1 MVDRRQPCAMPV
13 LVGALLALKS
23 GAAVAAS
30 VGPLVQITSGDPL
43 TGCTADNARQ
53 QVKAGSVLYPATE
66 IEPWVAADPS
76 HPGRLIAGWQQDRWN
91 DGGARGLLAG
101 VSDDGGA
108 SWKTVRS
115 GRVAKCEGGPWTR
128 ESDPWVDIGPGGV
141 AYFIHLPFENNLP
154 NGGSGP
160 NAVSVTRSTNGGRTW
175 EAPVTLV
182 RETDPQATT
191 DKESVTADP
200 TNPSYAYAVWDLFID
215 YTIPPQAAAAGARPH
230 DVVELT
236 RERLRRLHAAGQA
249 VEAPSKPQFAGPVY
263 FSRTTDAGRTWEK
276 ARQIY
281 DPGPNA
287 DTIGNIVEV
296 LPNGTVVDFFDEA
309 DAKGVLRIK
318 QLRSFDRG
326 KTFEKKPT
334 LVSVQVNGAFV
345 GTVTPDKQELV
356 RDANI
361 LFDVAVDPKSGT
373 LYAVWQ
379 DTRFE
384 APVQAVMFAQSTD
397 GGDHWKVSSGPVNKT
412 PDDIKELRRQAFL
425 PSIEVAAD
433 GSLVTTYYD
442 FRNDGPNGEL
452 TDYWAAFCDPGKASC
467 LNPDSWGGE
476 VRLTNRSFDMLD
488 APDAGG
494 HFLGDYMGLVRSG
507 GAVIPVFGI
516 ADGKN
521 RTSLYTRRIT
531 VGGRAEVAAAGQ

>member
-1 MVDRRQPCAMPV
+1 MRTSVACRRPGCAPRPRLGPAPAHAGSAWFGWASSGCATCSRAGGSGVASGSPPSPGRSRRPGSRSPSTARKHEPCRIPT
-13 LVGALLALKS
+13 LVRGRGRGPAAPAHLTAREDSMGKDSVRPSARALTLVALAATGLVAPGI
-23 GAAVAAS
+23 GAASAAD
-30 VGPLVQITSGDPL
+30 VGRLVRITSGDPL
-43 TGCTADNARQ
+43 AGCTADNARQ

-91 DGGARGLLAG
+91 DGGAPGLLAG

-128 ESDPWVDIGPGGV
+128 ESDPWVDIGPSGI

-154 NGGSGP
+154 NGGSGS
-160 NAVSVTRSTNGGRTW
+160 NAVSVTRSTNGSRSW

-200 TNPSYAYAVWDLFID
+200 SNPSYAYAVWDLYID
-215 YTIPPQAAAAGARPH
+215 YTVPPQAAVAGTRQH
-230 DVVELT
+230 DVVAQT
-236 RERLRRLHAAGQA
+236 RERLRQLHAAGQA
-249 VEAPSKPQFAGPVY
+249 AEAPSKLMLKGPVY

-287 DTIGNIVEV
+287 QTIGNIVEV
-296 LPNGTVVDFFDEA
+296 LPNGTVVDFFDET

-318 QLRSFDRG
+318 LLRSFDHGR
-326 KTFEKKPT
+326 TFEKKPM
-334 LVSVQVNGAFV
+334 LVSVQVNGAFI

-384 APVQAVMFAQSTD
+384 APVQAVMFAQS
-397 GGDHWKVSSGPVNKT
+397 N
-412 PDDIKELRRQAFL
+412 
-425 PSIEVAAD
+425 
-433 GSLVTTYYD
+433 
-442 FRNDGPNGEL
+442 
-452 TDYWAAFCDPGKASC
+452 
-467 LNPDSWGGE
+467 
-476 VRLTNRSFDMLD
+476 
-488 APDAGG
+488 
-494 HFLGDYMGLVRSG
+494 
-507 GAVIPVFGI
+507 
-516 ADGKN
+516 
-521 RTSLYTRRIT
+521 
-531 VGGRAEVAAAGQ
+531 